1 MYLITVDCFNY
12 VMTFI
17 NDKRTIEEFLNNCQ
31 SKSTKSTYKI
41 TLKQFDHFCNE
52 KYDTTGEAI
61 LNELSTP
68 DKNGKTDT
76 KIIIAFNAFVQ
87 WCLVAH
93 PEITYYRGK
102 NNCIK
107 DTIHAKHPNTI
118 KLYVSSL
125 RVILDDVYETTI
137 TANKIRRNVKIP
149 KAGRDKP
156 VAFTP
161 KEMRLFLD
169 ALSSDKKL
177 QFMVLKDTGMRI
189 QEFCKLKKS
198 EVNITGKRIEITIL
212 ANDTKTS
219 QERICYITRETEPS
233 FLRLYKSKKDNELMF
248 GTNEDPEYSKGA
260 YETAFADTRKK
271 LAKTHPE
278 FAEKYHS
285 NGRHKK
291 TIHSIRKFTS
301 SQCAIAVDKS
311 WGHAYIGHDEYL
323 SQYIIDPEG
332 EFLKNFIRS
341 ENHLMIYE
349 RIEVVDSD
357 ERVKTLENKLDKMQ
371 IDMSSLTELSEQIT
385 ELKIKHTQKD
395 MEIQQL
401 QKSLGKN

>member
-1 MYLITVDCFNY
+1 
-12 VMTFI
+12 MTYI
-17 NDKRTIEEFLNNCQ
+17 DNKRTIDEFLNNCQ
-31 SKSTKSTYKI
+31 SKSTRSTYEMA
-41 TLKQFDHFCNE
+41 LKQFDHFCNE
-52 KYDTTGEAI
+52 QYETTSKTI

-68 DKNGKTDT
+68 DENGKTDT

-87 WCLVAH
+87 WCLVDH

-107 DTIHAKHPNTI
+107 DTIHAKHSNTI

-125 RVILDDVYETTI
+125 RVILDDIFETTI
-137 TANKIRRNVKIP
+137 TASKIRRNVKIP

-177 QFMVLKDTGMRI
+177 QFMVLKDTAMRI
-189 QEFCKLKKS
+189 QEFCKLRKN
-198 EVNITGKRIEITIL
+198 EVNITGERIEITIL
-212 ANDTKTS
+212 ANDAKTS
-219 QERICYITRETEPS
+219 QERICYITKETEPS

-260 YETAFADTRKK
+260 YESAFASIRKK

-278 FAEKYHS
+278 FGEKYPS

-291 TIHSIRKFTS
+291 TIHSIRKFAST
-301 SQCAIAVDKS
+301 QCAIAIDKS

-323 SQYIIDPEG
+323 AQYIIDPEDQ
-332 EFLKNFIRS
+332 FLKNFIRS

-349 RIEVVDSD
+349 RIEIVNSD
-357 ERVKTLENKLDKMQ
+357 ERVGNLEKELEKTNQGMTTLSTLYKELFEMQKNSMEKDHQIKELEMILENK
-371 IDMSSLTELSEQIT
+371 
-385 ELKIKHTQKD
+385 
-395 MEIQQL
+395 
-401 QKSLGKN
+401 

>member
-1 MYLITVDCFNY
+1 
-12 VMTFI
+12 MTYI
-17 NDKRTIEEFLNNCQ
+17 DDKRTIEEFLNNCQ
-31 SKSTKSTYKI
+31 SKSTRSTYEMA
-41 TLKQFDHFCNE
+41 LKQFDHFCNY
-52 KYDTTGEAI
+52 KYETTGKTI

-87 WCLVAH
+87 WCLVDH

-107 DTIHAKHPNTI
+107 NTIHAKHPNTI

-137 TANKIRRNVKIP
+137 TSSKIRRNVKIP

-169 ALSSDKKL
+169 ALSSEKKL
-177 QFMVLKDTGMRI
+177 QFMVLKDTAMRI
-189 QEFCKLKKS
+189 QEFCKLRKN
-198 EVNITGKRIEITIL
+198 EVDITGERIEITIL
-212 ANDTKTS
+212 ANDAKTS
-219 QERICYITRETEPS
+219 QERICYVTKETEPS
-233 FLRLYKSKKDNELMF
+233 FLRLYKSKKDGELMF

-260 YETAFADTRKK
+260 YEGAFAGIRKK
-271 LAKTHPE
+271 LSKTHPE
-278 FAEKYHS
+278 FGEKYPS

-291 TIHSIRKFTS
+291 TIHSIRKFAST
-301 SQCAIAVDKS
+301 QCAIAIDKS

-323 SQYIIDPEG
+323 AQYIIDPEDQ
-332 EFLKNFIRS
+332 FLKNFIHS

-357 ERVKTLENKLDKMQ
+357 ERVTKLEQQHEESSKHMKMLEDVLSQMYDIRVDNVIKEKEIEKL
-371 IDMSSLTELSEQIT
+371 
-385 ELKIKHTQKD
+385 
-395 MEIQQL
+395 QL
-401 QKSLGKN
+401 QLKKRLKK

>member
-1 MYLITVDCFNY
+1 
-12 VMTFI
+12 MTYI
-17 NDKRTIEEFLNNCQ
+17 DDKRTIEEFLNNCQ
-31 SKSTKSTYKI
+31 SKSTRSTYEMA
-41 TLKQFDHFCNE
+41 LKQFDHFCNE
-52 KYDTTGEAI
+52 KYETTGKTI

-87 WCLVAH
+87 WCLVDH

-107 DTIHAKHPNTI
+107 NTIHAKHSNTI

-137 TANKIRRNVKIP
+137 TSSKIRRNVKIP

-169 ALSSDKKL
+169 ALSSEKKL

-189 QEFCKLKKS
+189 QEFCKLRKN
-198 EVNITGKRIEITIL
+198 EVNITGERIEITVL
-212 ANDTKTS
+212 ANDAKTS
-219 QERICYITRETEPS
+219 QERICYITKETEPS
-233 FLRLYKSKKDNELMF
+233 FLRLYKSKKDDELMF

-260 YETAFADTRKK
+260 YEGAFADIRKK
-271 LAKTHPE
+271 LANTHPE
-278 FAEKYHS
+278 FGEKYPS

-291 TIHSIRKFTS
+291 TIHSIRKFAST
-301 SQCAIAVDKS
+301 QCAIAIDKS

-323 SQYIIDPEG
+323 AQYIVDPEDQ
-332 EFLKNFIRS
+332 FLKNFIRS
-341 ENHLMIYE
+341 ENHLMVYE
-349 RIEVVDSD
+349 RIEVVNSD
-357 ERVKTLENKLDKMQ
+357 ERVGKLEQQQQETSKHMKMLEDVLSQ
-371 IDMSSLTELSEQIT
+371 ISDIRVDNA
-385 ELKIKHTQKD
+385 IKEK
-395 MEIQQL
+395 EIENLQL
-401 QKSLGKN
+401 QLKNKSR

>member
-1 MYLITVDCFNY
+1 
-12 VMTFI
+12 MTYI
-17 NDKRTIEEFLNNCQ
+17 DDKRTIDEFLNNCQ
-31 SKSTKSTYKI
+31 SKSTRSTYEMA
-41 TLKQFDHFCNE
+41 LKQFDHFCND
-52 KYDTTGEAI
+52 KYETTGKTI

-68 DKNGKTDT
+68 DENGKTDT

-87 WCLVAH
+87 WCLVDH

-107 DTIHAKHPNTI
+107 DTIRTKHSNTI

-137 TANKIRRNVKIP
+137 TSSKIRRNVKIP

-169 ALSSDKKL
+169 ALSSEKKL

-189 QEFCKLKKS
+189 QEFCKLRKN
-198 EVNITGKRIEITIL
+198 EVNITGERIEITIL
-212 ANDTKTS
+212 ANDAKTS
-219 QERICYITRETEPS
+219 QERICYITKETEPS
-233 FLRLYKSKKDNELMF
+233 FLRLYKSKKDDELMF

-260 YETAFADTRKK
+260 YEGAFADIRKK
-271 LAKTHPE
+271 LANTHPE
-278 FAEKYHS
+278 FGEKYPS

-291 TIHSIRKFTS
+291 TIHSIRKFAST
-301 SQCAIAVDKS
+301 QCAIAIDKS

-323 SQYIIDPEG
+323 AQYIIDPEDQ
-332 EFLKNFIRS
+332 FLKNFIRS
-341 ENHLMIYE
+341 ENHLMVYE
-349 RIEVVDSD
+349 RIEVVNSD
-357 ERVKTLENKLDKMQ
+357 ERVGKLEQQQQETSKHMKMLEDVLSQ
-371 IDMSSLTELSEQIT
+371 ISDIRVDNA
-385 ELKIKHTQKD
+385 IKEK
-395 MEIQQL
+395 EIENLQL
-401 QKSLGKN
+401 QLKNKSR

>member
-1 MYLITVDCFNY
+1 
-12 VMTFI
+12 MTYI
-17 NDKRTIEEFLNNCQ
+17 DDKRTIEEFLNNCQ
-31 SKSTKSTYKI
+31 SKSTRSTYEMA
-41 TLKQFDHFCNE
+41 LKQFDHFCNY
-52 KYDTTGEAI
+52 KYETTGKTI

-87 WCLVAH
+87 WCLVDH

-107 DTIHAKHPNTI
+107 NTIHAKHSNTI

-137 TANKIRRNVKIP
+137 TSSKIRRNVKIP

-169 ALSSDKKL
+169 ALSSEKKL

-189 QEFCKLKKS
+189 QEFCKLRKN
-198 EVNITGKRIEITIL
+198 EVNITGERIEITIL
-212 ANDTKTS
+212 ANDAKTS
-219 QERICYITRETEPS
+219 QERICYITKETEPS
-233 FLRLYKSKKDNELMF
+233 FLRLYKSKKDDELMF

-260 YETAFADTRKK
+260 YEGAFADIRKK
-271 LAKTHPE
+271 LANTHPE
-278 FAEKYHS
+278 FGEKYPS

-291 TIHSIRKFTS
+291 TIHSIRKFAST
-301 SQCAIAVDKS
+301 QCAIAIDKS

-323 SQYIIDPEG
+323 AQYIVDPEDQ
-332 EFLKNFIRS
+332 FLKNFIRS
-341 ENHLMIYE
+341 ENHLMVYE
-349 RIEVVDSD
+349 RIEVVNSD
-357 ERVKTLENKLDKMQ
+357 ERVGKLEQQQQETSKHMKMLEDVLSQMSDIRVDNVIKEKEIETL
-371 IDMSSLTELSEQIT
+371 
-385 ELKIKHTQKD
+385 
-395 MEIQQL
+395 QL
-401 QKSLGKN
+401 QLKKKLKK

>member
-1 MYLITVDCFNY
+1 
-12 VMTFI
+12 MTYI
-17 NDKRTIEEFLNNCQ
+17 DDKRTIEEFLNNCQ
-31 SKSTKSTYKI
+31 SKSTRSTYEMA
-41 TLKQFDHFCNE
+41 LKQFDHFCNY
-52 KYDTTGEAI
+52 KYETTGKTI

-87 WCLVAH
+87 WCLVDH

-107 DTIHAKHPNTI
+107 DTIHAKHSNTI

-137 TANKIRRNVKIP
+137 TSSKIRRNVKIP

-169 ALSSDKKL
+169 ALSSEKKL

-189 QEFCKLKKS
+189 QEFCKLRKN
-198 EVNITGKRIEITIL
+198 EVNITGERIEITIL
-212 ANDTKTS
+212 ANDAKTS
-219 QERICYITRETEPS
+219 QERICYITKETEPS
-233 FLRLYKSKKDNELMF
+233 FLRLYKSKKDDELMF

-260 YETAFADTRKK
+260 YEGAFASIRKK

-278 FAEKYHS
+278 FGEKYPS

-291 TIHSIRKFTS
+291 TIHSIRKFAST
-301 SQCAIAVDKS
+301 QCAIAIDKS

-323 SQYIIDPEG
+323 AQYIVDPEDQ
-332 EFLKNFIRS
+332 FLKNFIRS
-341 ENHLMIYE
+341 ENHLMVYE
-349 RIEVVDSD
+349 RIEVVNSD
-357 ERVKTLENKLDKMQ
+357 ERVGKLEQQQQETSKHMKMLEDVLSQMSDIRVDNVIKEKEIETL
-371 IDMSSLTELSEQIT
+371 
-385 ELKIKHTQKD
+385 
-395 MEIQQL
+395 QL
-401 QKSLGKN
+401 QLKKKLKK

>member
-1 MYLITVDCFNY
+1 MPYID
-12 VMTFI
+12 
-17 NDKRTIEEFLNNCQ
+17 DKRTIDEFLNNCQ
-31 SKSTKSTYKI
+31 SKSTRSTYEMA
-41 TLKQFDHFCNE
+41 LKQFDHFCNY
-52 KYDTTGEAI
+52 KYETTGKTI

-87 WCLVAH
+87 WCLVDH

-107 DTIHAKHPNTI
+107 DTIHAKHSNTI

-137 TANKIRRNVKIP
+137 TSSKIRRNVKIP

-169 ALSSDKKL
+169 ALSSEKKL

-189 QEFCKLKKS
+189 QEFCKLRKN
-198 EVNITGKRIEITIL
+198 EVNITGERIEITIL
-212 ANDTKTS
+212 ANDAKTS
-219 QERICYITRETEPS
+219 QERICYITKETEPS
-233 FLRLYKSKKDNELMF
+233 FLRLYKSKKDDELMF

-260 YETAFADTRKK
+260 YEGAFADIRKK
-271 LAKTHPE
+271 LANTHPE
-278 FAEKYHS
+278 FGEKYPS

-291 TIHSIRKFTS
+291 TIHSIRKFAST
-301 SQCAIAVDKS
+301 QCAIAIDKS

-323 SQYIIDPEG
+323 AQYIIDPEDQ
-332 EFLKNFIRS
+332 FLKNFIRS

-349 RIEVVDSD
+349 RIEIVNSD
-357 ERVKTLENKLDKMQ
+357 ERVGNLEKELEKTNQGMTTLSTLYKELFEMQKNSMEKDHQIKELEMILENK
-371 IDMSSLTELSEQIT
+371 
-385 ELKIKHTQKD
+385 
-395 MEIQQL
+395 
-401 QKSLGKN
+401 

>member
-1 MYLITVDCFNY
+1 
-12 VMTFI
+12 MTYI
-17 NDKRTIEEFLNNCQ
+17 DDKRTIDEFLNNCQ
-31 SKSTKSTYKI
+31 SKSTRSTYEMA
-41 TLKQFDHFCNE
+41 LKQFDHFCNY
-52 KYDTTGEAI
+52 KYETTGKTI

-87 WCLVAH
+87 WCLVDH

-107 DTIHAKHPNTI
+107 DTIHAKHSNTI

-137 TANKIRRNVKIP
+137 TSSKIRRNVKIP

-169 ALSSDKKL
+169 ALSSEKKL

-189 QEFCKLKKS
+189 QEFCKLRKN
-198 EVNITGKRIEITIL
+198 EVNITGERIEITIL
-212 ANDTKTS
+212 ANDAKTS
-219 QERICYITRETEPS
+219 QERICYITKETEPS
-233 FLRLYKSKKDNELMF
+233 FLRLYKSKKDDELMF

-260 YETAFADTRKK
+260 YEGAFADIRKK
-271 LAKTHPE
+271 LANTHPE
-278 FAEKYHS
+278 FGEKYPS

-291 TIHSIRKFTS
+291 TIHSIRKFAST
-301 SQCAIAVDKS
+301 QCAIAIDKS

-323 SQYIIDPEG
+323 AQYIVDPEDQ
-332 EFLKNFIRS
+332 FLKNFIRS
-341 ENHLMIYE
+341 ENHLMVYE
-349 RIEVVDSD
+349 RIEVVNSD
-357 ERVKTLENKLDKMQ
+357 ERVGKLEQQQQETSKHMKMLEDVLSQ
-371 IDMSSLTELSEQIT
+371 ISDIRVDNA
-385 ELKIKHTQKD
+385 IKEK
-395 MEIQQL
+395 EIENLQL
-401 QKSLGKN
+401 QLKNKSR

>member
-1 MYLITVDCFNY
+1 
-12 VMTFI
+12 MTYI
-17 NDKRTIEEFLNNCQ
+17 DDKRTIEEFLNNCQ
-31 SKSTKSTYKI
+31 SKSTRSTYEMA
-41 TLKQFDHFCNE
+41 LKQFDHFCNY
-52 KYDTTGEAI
+52 KYETTGKTI

-87 WCLVAH
+87 WCLVDH

-102 NNCIK
+102 NNCIEN
-107 DTIHAKHPNTI
+107 TIHAKHSNTI

-137 TANKIRRNVKIP
+137 TSSKIRRNVKIP

-169 ALSSDKKL
+169 ALSSEKKL

-189 QEFCKLKKS
+189 QEFCKLRKN
-198 EVNITGKRIEITIL
+198 EVNITGERIEITIL
-212 ANDTKTS
+212 ANDAKTS
-219 QERICYITRETEPS
+219 QERICYITKETEPS
-233 FLRLYKSKKDNELMF
+233 FLRLYKSKKDDELMF

-260 YETAFADTRKK
+260 YEGAFADIRKK
-271 LAKTHPE
+271 LANTHPE
-278 FAEKYHS
+278 FGEKYPS

-291 TIHSIRKFTS
+291 TIHSIRKFAST
-301 SQCAIAVDKS
+301 QCAIAIDKS

-323 SQYIIDPEG
+323 AQYIVDPEDQ
-332 EFLKNFIRS
+332 FLKNFIRS
-341 ENHLMIYE
+341 ENHLMVYE
-349 RIEVVDSD
+349 RIEVVNSD
-357 ERVKTLENKLDKMQ
+357 ERVGKLEQQQQETSKHMKMLEDVLSQ
-371 IDMSSLTELSEQIT
+371 ISDIRVDNA
-385 ELKIKHTQKD
+385 IKEK
-395 MEIQQL
+395 EIENLQL
-401 QKSLGKN
+401 QLKNKSR

>member
-1 MYLITVDCFNY
+1 
-12 VMTFI
+12 MTYI
-17 NDKRTIEEFLNNCQ
+17 DDKRTIDEFLNNCQ
-31 SKSTKSTYKI
+31 SKSTRSTYEMA
-41 TLKQFDHFCNE
+41 LKQFDHFCNE
-52 KYDTTGEAI
+52 KYETTSKTI

-68 DKNGKTDT
+68 DENGKTDT

-87 WCLVAH
+87 WCLVDH

-107 DTIHAKHPNTI
+107 DTIRAKHSNTI

-137 TANKIRRNVKIP
+137 TSSKIRRNVKIP

-169 ALSSDKKL
+169 ALSSEKKL

-189 QEFCKLKKS
+189 QEFCKLRKN
-198 EVNITGKRIEITIL
+198 EVNITGERIEITIL
-212 ANDTKTS
+212 ANDAKTS
-219 QERICYITRETEPS
+219 QERICYITKETEPS
-233 FLRLYKSKKDNELMF
+233 FLRLYKSKKDDELMF

-260 YETAFADTRKK
+260 YEGAFADIRKK
-271 LAKTHPE
+271 LANTHPE
-278 FAEKYHS
+278 FGEKYPS

-291 TIHSIRKFTS
+291 TIHSIRKFAST
-301 SQCAIAVDKS
+301 QCAIAIDKS

-323 SQYIIDPEG
+323 AQYIVDPEDQ
-332 EFLKNFIRS
+332 FLKNFIRS
-341 ENHLMIYE
+341 ENHLMVYE
-349 RIEVVDSD
+349 RIEVVNSD
-357 ERVKTLENKLDKMQ
+357 ERVGKLEQQQQETSKHMKMLEDVLSQMSDIRVDNVIKEKEIETL
-371 IDMSSLTELSEQIT
+371 
-385 ELKIKHTQKD
+385 
-395 MEIQQL
+395 QL
-401 QKSLGKN
+401 QLKKKLKK

>member
-1 MYLITVDCFNY
+1 
-12 VMTFI
+12 MTYI
-17 NDKRTIEEFLNNCQ
+17 DDKRTIEEFLNNCQ
-31 SKSTKSTYKI
+31 SKSTRSTYEMA
-41 TLKQFDHFCNE
+41 LKQFDHFCNY
-52 KYDTTGEAI
+52 KYETTGKTI

-87 WCLVAH
+87 WCLVDH

-107 DTIHAKHPNTI
+107 DTIRTKHSNTI

-125 RVILDDVYETTI
+125 RVILDDIFETTI
-137 TANKIRRNVKIP
+137 TASKIRRNVKIP

-169 ALSSDKKL
+169 ALSSEKKL

-189 QEFCKLKKS
+189 QEFCKLRKN
-198 EVNITGKRIEITIL
+198 EVNITGERIEITIL
-212 ANDTKTS
+212 ANDAKTS
-219 QERICYITRETEPS
+219 QERICYITKETEPS
-233 FLRLYKSKKDNELMF
+233 FLRLYKSKKDDELMF

-260 YETAFADTRKK
+260 YEGAFADIRKK
-271 LAKTHPE
+271 LANTHPE
-278 FAEKYHS
+278 FGEKYPS

-291 TIHSIRKFTS
+291 TIHSIRKFAST
-301 SQCAIAVDKS
+301 QCAIAIDKS

-323 SQYIIDPEG
+323 AQYIVDPEDQ
-332 EFLKNFIRS
+332 FLKNFIRS
-341 ENHLMIYE
+341 ENHLMVYE
-349 RIEVVDSD
+349 RIEVVNSD
-357 ERVKTLENKLDKMQ
+357 ERVGKLEQQQQETSKHMKMLEDVLSQ
-371 IDMSSLTELSEQIT
+371 ISDIRVDNA
-385 ELKIKHTQKD
+385 IKEK
-395 MEIQQL
+395 EIENLQL
-401 QKSLGKN
+401 QLKNKSR

>member
-1 MYLITVDCFNY
+1 
-12 VMTFI
+12 MTYI
-17 NDKRTIEEFLNNCQ
+17 DDKRTIDEFLSNCQ
-31 SKSTKSTYKI
+31 SKSTRSTYKMA
-41 TLKQFDHFCNE
+41 LKQFDHFCND
-52 KYDTTGEAI
+52 KYETTGETI

-87 WCLVAH
+87 WCLVDH

-107 DTIHAKHPNTI
+107 DTIHAKHSNTI

-125 RVILDDVYETTI
+125 RVILDDVFETTI
-137 TANKIRRNVKIP
+137 TASKIRRNVKIP
-149 KAGRDKP
+149 KAGKDKP

-161 KEMRLFLD
+161 QEMRLFLD
-169 ALSSDKKL
+169 SLSSEKKL

-198 EVNITGKRIEITIL
+198 EVDITGQRIEITVL
-212 ANDTKTS
+212 ANDAKTS
-219 QERICYITRETEPS
+219 QERMCYISKETEPS
-233 FLRLYKSKKDNELMF
+233 FLRLYKSKKDDELMF
-248 GTNEDPEYSKGA
+248 GTNEDPENSKGA
-260 YETAFADTRKK
+260 YENAFAEIRQK

-278 FAEKYHS
+278 FGEKYPS

-291 TIHSIRKFTS
+291 TIQSFRRFAS
-301 SQCAIAVDKS
+301 SQCAIAIDKS

-323 SQYIIDPEG
+323 AQYIVDPEDQ
-332 EFLKNFIRS
+332 FLKNFIRS

-349 RIEVVDSD
+349 RIEVVDSSQ
-357 ERVKTLENKLDKMQ
+357 EVKELKNQMDKMQ
-371 IDMSSLTELSEQIT
+371 TDMFSLTELSEQLT
-385 ELKIKHTQKD
+385 ELKVKHAQNQ
-395 MEIQQL
+395 MEIKRL
-401 QKSLGKN
+401 KSLDKS

>member
-1 MYLITVDCFNY
+1 
-12 VMTFI
+12 MTYI
-17 NDKRTIEEFLNNCQ
+17 DDKRTIDEFLNNCQ
-31 SKSTKSTYKI
+31 SKSTRSTYEMA
-41 TLKQFDHFCNE
+41 LKQFDHFCND
-52 KYDTTGEAI
+52 KYETTGKTI

-68 DKNGKTDT
+68 DENGKTDT

-87 WCLVAH
+87 WCLVDH

-107 DTIHAKHPNTI
+107 NTIHAKHPNTI

-137 TANKIRRNVKIP
+137 TSSKIRRNVKIP

-169 ALSSDKKL
+169 ALSSEKKL

-189 QEFCKLKKS
+189 QEFCKLRKN
-198 EVNITGKRIEITIL
+198 EVNITGERIEITIL
-212 ANDTKTS
+212 ANDAKTS
-219 QERICYITRETEPS
+219 QERICYITKETEPS
-233 FLRLYKSKKDNELMF
+233 FLRLYKSKKDDELMF

-260 YETAFADTRKK
+260 YEGAFADIRKK
-271 LAKTHPE
+271 LANTHPE
-278 FAEKYHS
+278 FGEKYPS

-291 TIHSIRKFTS
+291 TIHSIRKFAST
-301 SQCAIAVDKS
+301 QCAIAIDKS

-323 SQYIIDPEG
+323 AQYIVDPEDQ
-332 EFLKNFIRS
+332 FLKNFIRS
-341 ENHLMIYE
+341 ENHLMVYE
-349 RIEVVDSD
+349 RIEVVNSD
-357 ERVKTLENKLDKMQ
+357 ERVGKLEQQQQETSKHMKMLEDVLSQ
-371 IDMSSLTELSEQIT
+371 ISDIRVDNA
-385 ELKIKHTQKD
+385 IKEK
-395 MEIQQL
+395 EIENLQL
-401 QKSLGKN
+401 QLKNKSR

>member
-1 MYLITVDCFNY
+1 
-12 VMTFI
+12 MTYI
-17 NDKRTIEEFLNNCQ
+17 DDKRTIEEFLNNCQ
-31 SKSTKSTYKI
+31 SKSTRSTYEMA
-41 TLKQFDHFCNE
+41 LKQFDHFCNY
-52 KYDTTGEAI
+52 KYETTGKTI

-87 WCLVAH
+87 WCLVDH

-102 NNCIK
+102 NNCIEN
-107 DTIHAKHPNTI
+107 TIHAKHSNTI

-137 TANKIRRNVKIP
+137 TSSKIRRNVKIP

-169 ALSSDKKL
+169 ALSSEKKL

-189 QEFCKLKKS
+189 QEFCKLRKN
-198 EVNITGKRIEITIL
+198 EVNITGERIEITIL
-212 ANDTKTS
+212 ANDAKTS
-219 QERICYITRETEPS
+219 QERICYITKETEPS
-233 FLRLYKSKKDNELMF
+233 FLRLYKSKKDDELMF

-260 YETAFADTRKK
+260 YEGAFADIRKK
-271 LAKTHPE
+271 LANTHPE
-278 FAEKYHS
+278 FGEKYPS

-291 TIHSIRKFTS
+291 TIHSIRKFAST
-301 SQCAIAVDKS
+301 QCAIAIDKS

-323 SQYIIDPEG
+323 AQYIIDPEDQ
-332 EFLKNFIRS
+332 FLKNFIRS

-349 RIEVVDSD
+349 RIEIVNSD
-357 ERVKTLENKLDKMQ
+357 ERVGNLEKELEKTNQGMTTLSTLYKELFEMQKNSMEKDHQIKELEMILENK
-371 IDMSSLTELSEQIT
+371 
-385 ELKIKHTQKD
+385 
-395 MEIQQL
+395 
-401 QKSLGKN
+401 

>member
-1 MYLITVDCFNY
+1 
-12 VMTFI
+12 MTYI
-17 NDKRTIEEFLNNCQ
+17 DDKRTIEEFLNNCQ
-31 SKSTKSTYKI
+31 SKSTRSTYEMA
-41 TLKQFDHFCNE
+41 LKQFDHFCNY
-52 KYDTTGEAI
+52 KYETTGKTI

-87 WCLVAH
+87 WCLVDH

-107 DTIHAKHPNTI
+107 NTIHAKHSNTI

-137 TANKIRRNVKIP
+137 TSSKIRRNVKIP

-169 ALSSDKKL
+169 ALSSEKKL

-189 QEFCKLKKS
+189 QEFCKLRKN
-198 EVNITGKRIEITIL
+198 EVNITGERIEITIL
-212 ANDTKTS
+212 ANDAKTS
-219 QERICYITRETEPS
+219 QERICYITKETEPS
-233 FLRLYKSKKDNELMF
+233 FLRLYKSKKDDELMF

-260 YETAFADTRKK
+260 YEGAFADIRKK
-271 LAKTHPE
+271 LANTHPE
-278 FAEKYHS
+278 FGEKYPS

-291 TIHSIRKFTS
+291 TIHSIRKFAST
-301 SQCAIAVDKS
+301 QCAIAIDKS

-323 SQYIIDPEG
+323 AQYIVDPEDQ
-332 EFLKNFIRS
+332 FLKNFIRS
-341 ENHLMIYE
+341 ENHLMVYE
-349 RIEVVDSD
+349 RIEVVNSD
-357 ERVKTLENKLDKMQ
+357 ERVGKLEQQQQETSKHMKMLEDVLSQ
-371 IDMSSLTELSEQIT
+371 MSDIRVDNA
-385 ELKIKHTQKD
+385 IKEK
-395 MEIQQL
+395 EIENLQL
-401 QKSLGKN
+401 QLKNKSR

>member
-1 MYLITVDCFNY
+1 
-12 VMTFI
+12 MTYI
-17 NDKRTIEEFLNNCQ
+17 DDKRTIDEFLNNCQ
-31 SKSTKSTYKI
+31 SKSTRSTYEMA
-41 TLKQFDHFCNE
+41 LKQFDHFCNY
-52 KYDTTGEAI
+52 KYETTGKTI

-87 WCLVAH
+87 WCLVDH

-107 DTIHAKHPNTI
+107 DTIHAKHSNTI

-137 TANKIRRNVKIP
+137 TSSKIRRNVKIP

-189 QEFCKLKKS
+189 QEFCKLRKN
-198 EVNITGKRIEITIL
+198 EVNITGERIEITVL
-212 ANDTKTS
+212 ANDAKTS
-219 QERICYITRETEPS
+219 QERICYITKETEPS
-233 FLRLYKSKKDNELMF
+233 FLRLYKSKKDDELMF

-260 YETAFADTRKK
+260 YEGAFADIRKK
-271 LAKTHPE
+271 LANTHPE
-278 FAEKYHS
+278 FGEKYPS

-291 TIHSIRKFTS
+291 TIHSIRKFAST
-301 SQCAIAVDKS
+301 QCAIAIDKS

-323 SQYIIDPEG
+323 AQYIVDPEDQ
-332 EFLKNFIRS
+332 FLKNFIRS
-341 ENHLMIYE
+341 ENHLMVYE
-349 RIEVVDSD
+349 RIEVVNSD
-357 ERVKTLENKLDKMQ
+357 ERVGKLEQQQQETSKHMKMLEDVLSQ
-371 IDMSSLTELSEQIT
+371 ISDIRVDNA
-385 ELKIKHTQKD
+385 IKEK
-395 MEIQQL
+395 EIENLQL
-401 QKSLGKN
+401 QLKNKSR

>member
-1 MYLITVDCFNY
+1 
-12 VMTFI
+12 MTYI
-17 NDKRTIEEFLNNCQ
+17 DDKRTIDEFLNNCQ
-31 SKSTKSTYKI
+31 SKSTRSTYEMA
-41 TLKQFDHFCNE
+41 LKQFDHFCND
-52 KYDTTGEAI
+52 KYETTGKTI

-68 DKNGKTDT
+68 DENGKTDT

-87 WCLVAH
+87 WCLVDH

-107 DTIHAKHPNTI
+107 DTIHAKHSNTI

-125 RVILDDVYETTI
+125 RVILDDIFETTI
-137 TANKIRRNVKIP
+137 TASKIRRNVKIP

-189 QEFCKLKKS
+189 QEFCKLRKN
-198 EVNITGKRIEITIL
+198 EVNITGERIEITIL
-212 ANDTKTS
+212 ANDAKTS
-219 QERICYITRETEPS
+219 QERICYITKETEPS
-233 FLRLYKSKKDNELMF
+233 FLRLYKSKKDDELMF

-260 YETAFADTRKK
+260 YEGAFADIRKK
-271 LAKTHPE
+271 LANTHPE
-278 FAEKYHS
+278 FGEKYPS

-291 TIHSIRKFTS
+291 TIHSIRKFAST
-301 SQCAIAVDKS
+301 QCAIAIDKS

-323 SQYIIDPEG
+323 AQYIVDPEDQ
-332 EFLKNFIRS
+332 FLKNFIRS
-341 ENHLMIYE
+341 ENHLMVYE
-349 RIEVVDSD
+349 RIEVVNSD
-357 ERVKTLENKLDKMQ
+357 ERVGKLEQQQQETSKHMKMLEDVLSQ
-371 IDMSSLTELSEQIT
+371 ISDIRVDNA
-385 ELKIKHTQKD
+385 IKEK
-395 MEIQQL
+395 EIENLQL
-401 QKSLGKN
+401 QLKNKSR

>member
-1 MYLITVDCFNY
+1 MPYID
-12 VMTFI
+12 
-17 NDKRTIEEFLNNCQ
+17 DKRTIDEFLNNCQ
-31 SKSTKSTYKI
+31 SKSTRSTYEMA
-41 TLKQFDHFCNE
+41 LKQFDHFCNE
-52 KYDTTGEAI
+52 KYETTGKSI

-68 DKNGKTDT
+68 DKNGKTGI

-87 WCLVAH
+87 WCLVDH

-107 DTIHAKHPNTI
+107 NTIHAKHPNTI

-137 TANKIRRNVKIP
+137 TSSKIRRNVKIP

-169 ALSSDKKL
+169 ALSSEKKL

-189 QEFCKLKKS
+189 TEFCKLRKN
-198 EVNITGKRIEITIL
+198 EVDITGERIEITIL
-212 ANDTKTS
+212 ANDAKTS
-219 QERICYITRETEPS
+219 QERICYVTKETEPS
-233 FLRLYKSKKDNELMF
+233 FLRLYKSKKDGELMF

-260 YETAFADTRKK
+260 YEGAFAGIRKK

-278 FAEKYHS
+278 FGEKYPS

-291 TIHSIRKFTS
+291 TIHSIRKFAS
-301 SQCAIAVDKS
+301 SQCAIAIDKS

-323 SQYIIDPEG
+323 AQYIIDPEDQ
-332 EFLKNFIRS
+332 FLKNFIRS
-341 ENHLMIYE
+341 ENHLMVYE
-349 RIEVVDSD
+349 RIEVVNSD
-357 ERVKTLENKLDKMQ
+357 ERVGKLEQQHQETSKHMKMLEDVLSQ
-371 IDMSSLTELSEQIT
+371 ISDIRVDNI
-385 ELKIKHTQKD
+385 IKEK
-395 MEIQQL
+395 EIENLQL
-401 QKSLGKN
+401 QLKNKSE

>member
-1 MYLITVDCFNY
+1 
-12 VMTFI
+12 MTYI
-17 NDKRTIEEFLNNCQ
+17 DDKRTIDEFLNNCQ
-31 SKSTKSTYKI
+31 SKSTRSTYEMA
-41 TLKQFDHFCNE
+41 LKQFDHFCND
-52 KYDTTGEAI
+52 KYETTGKTI

-68 DKNGKTDT
+68 DENGKTDT

-87 WCLVAH
+87 WCLVDH

-107 DTIHAKHPNTI
+107 NTIHAKHSNTI

-137 TANKIRRNVKIP
+137 TSSKIRRNVKIP

-169 ALSSDKKL
+169 ALSSEKKL

-189 QEFCKLKKS
+189 QEFCKLRKN
-198 EVNITGKRIEITIL
+198 EVNITGERIEITIL
-212 ANDTKTS
+212 ANDAKTS
-219 QERICYITRETEPS
+219 QERICYITKETEPS
-233 FLRLYKSKKDNELMF
+233 FLRLYKSKKDDELMF

-260 YETAFADTRKK
+260 YEGAFADIRKK
-271 LAKTHPE
+271 LANTHPE
-278 FAEKYHS
+278 FGEKYPS

-291 TIHSIRKFTS
+291 TIHSIRKFAST
-301 SQCAIAVDKS
+301 QCAIAIDKS

-323 SQYIIDPEG
+323 AQYIVDPEDQ
-332 EFLKNFIRS
+332 FLKNFIRS
-341 ENHLMIYE
+341 ENHLMVYE
-349 RIEVVDSD
+349 RIEVVNSD
-357 ERVKTLENKLDKMQ
+357 ERVGKLEQQQQETSKHMKMLEDVLSQ
-371 IDMSSLTELSEQIT
+371 ISDIRVDNA
-385 ELKIKHTQKD
+385 IKEK
-395 MEIQQL
+395 EIENLQL
-401 QKSLGKN
+401 QLKNKSR

>member
-1 MYLITVDCFNY
+1 
-12 VMTFI
+12 MTYI
-17 NDKRTIEEFLNNCQ
+17 DDKRTIEEFLNNCQ
-31 SKSTKSTYKI
+31 SKSTRSTYEMA
-41 TLKQFDHFCNE
+41 LKQFDHFCNY
-52 KYDTTGEAI
+52 KYETTGKTI

-87 WCLVAH
+87 WCLVDH

-107 DTIHAKHPNTI
+107 NTIHAKHSNTI

-137 TANKIRRNVKIP
+137 TSSKIRRNVKIP

-169 ALSSDKKL
+169 ALSSEKKL

-189 QEFCKLKKS
+189 QEFCKLRKN
-198 EVNITGKRIEITIL
+198 EVDITGERIEITIL

-219 QERICYITRETEPS
+219 QERICYITKETEPS
-233 FLRLYKSKKDNELMF
+233 FLRLYRSKKDDELMF

-260 YETAFADTRKK
+260 YESAFANIRNK

-278 FAEKYHS
+278 FGEKYPS

-291 TIHSIRKFTS
+291 TIHSIRKFAST
-301 SQCAIAVDKS
+301 QCAIAIDKS

-323 SQYIIDPEG
+323 AQYIVDPEDQ
-332 EFLKNFIRS
+332 FLKNFIRS
-341 ENHLMIYE
+341 ENHLMVYE
-349 RIEVVDSD
+349 RIEVVNSD
-357 ERVKTLENKLDKMQ
+357 ERVGKLEQQQQETSKHMKMLEDVLSQ
-371 IDMSSLTELSEQIT
+371 ISDIRVDNA
-385 ELKIKHTQKD
+385 IKEK
-395 MEIQQL
+395 EIENLQL
-401 QKSLGKN
+401 QLKNKSR

>member
-1 MYLITVDCFNY
+1 
-12 VMTFI
+12 MTYI
-17 NDKRTIEEFLNNCQ
+17 DDKRTIDEFLNNCQ
-31 SKSTKSTYKI
+31 SKSTRSTYEMA
-41 TLKQFDHFCNE
+41 LKQFDHFCND
-52 KYDTTGEAI
+52 KYETTGKTI

-68 DKNGKTDT
+68 DENGKTDT

-87 WCLVAH
+87 WCLVDH

-107 DTIHAKHPNTI
+107 NTIHAKHPNTI

-137 TANKIRRNVKIP
+137 TSSKIRRNVKIP

-169 ALSSDKKL
+169 ALSSEKKL
-177 QFMVLKDTGMRI
+177 QFMVLKDTAMRI
-189 QEFCKLKKS
+189 QEFCKLRKN
-198 EVNITGKRIEITIL
+198 EVDITGERIEITIL

-219 QERICYITRETEPS
+219 QERICYITKETEPS
-233 FLRLYKSKKDNELMF
+233 FLRLYKSKKDDELMF

-260 YETAFADTRKK
+260 YEGAFADIRKK
-271 LAKTHPE
+271 LANTHPE
-278 FAEKYHS
+278 FGEKYPS

-291 TIHSIRKFTS
+291 TIHSIRKFAST
-301 SQCAIAVDKS
+301 QCAIAIDKS

-323 SQYIIDPEG
+323 AQYIVDPEDQ
-332 EFLKNFIRS
+332 FLKNFIRS
-341 ENHLMIYE
+341 ENHLMVYE
-349 RIEVVDSD
+349 RIEVVNSD
-357 ERVKTLENKLDKMQ
+357 ERVGKLEQQQQETSKHMKMLEDVLSQMSDIRVDNVIKEKEIETL
-371 IDMSSLTELSEQIT
+371 
-385 ELKIKHTQKD
+385 
-395 MEIQQL
+395 QL
-401 QKSLGKN
+401 QLKKKLKK

>member
-1 MYLITVDCFNY
+1 
-12 VMTFI
+12 MTYI
-17 NDKRTIEEFLNNCQ
+17 DDKRTIDEFLNNCQ
-31 SKSTKSTYKI
+31 SKSTRSTYEMA
-41 TLKQFDHFCNE
+41 LKQFDHFCND
-52 KYDTTGEAI
+52 KYETTGKTI

-68 DKNGKTDT
+68 DENGKTDT

-87 WCLVAH
+87 WCLVDH

-107 DTIHAKHPNTI
+107 NTIHAKHPNTI

-137 TANKIRRNVKIP
+137 TSSKIRRNVKIP

-169 ALSSDKKL
+169 ALSSEKKL
-177 QFMVLKDTGMRI
+177 QFMVLKDTAMRI
-189 QEFCKLKKS
+189 QEFCKLRKN
-198 EVNITGKRIEITIL
+198 EVDITGERIEITIL
-212 ANDTKTS
+212 ANDAKTS
-219 QERICYITRETEPS
+219 QERICYVTKETEPS
-233 FLRLYKSKKDNELMF
+233 FLRLYKSKKDGELMF

-260 YETAFADTRKK
+260 YEGAFAGIRKK

-278 FAEKYHS
+278 FGEKYPS

-291 TIHSIRKFTS
+291 TIHSIRKFAS
-301 SQCAIAVDKS
+301 SQCAIAIDKS

-323 SQYIIDPEG
+323 AQCIIDPEDQ
-332 EFLKNFIRS
+332 FLKNFIHS

-357 ERVKTLENKLDKMQ
+357 ERVTKLEQQHEESSKHMKMLEDVLSQMYDIRVDNVIKEKEIEKL
-371 IDMSSLTELSEQIT
+371 
-385 ELKIKHTQKD
+385 
-395 MEIQQL
+395 QL
-401 QKSLGKN
+401 QLKKRLKK